1 MCPWLP
7 PAIWSATRVLYRS
20 RRSFPICWARAM
32 ALSRFSA
39 RPMPNQRRTTDT
51 NAPIPLPRTATV
63 RPDLTDWMFGLKVPT
78 GPRAGEHFEVLRWQE
93 RFFRMVER
101 EPGDLALSV
110 AKGNGKTTTA
120 AAIATAC
127 VHPEGPLHV
136 RGAETVIVASGVR
149 QAGIVYADVMAM
161 LFPDDRPHRNDATW
175 RVRNSSQLR
184 RVDHR
189 PSRASVEVIG
199 SSPRRAT
206 GLRPLLVL
214 ADEPASWPRGSA
226 GDQLVAALRTSLGKQ
241 SGSRLIALGTRPGD
255 REHWFE
261 LMLRESPSLCFA
273 ADPSADVTD
282 PKVWAAANPSLD
294 HMESLR
300 ERIAHEAARAAASPT
315 LLPDFRAL
323 RLNAAPEAHLIKLAR
338 CIEPEEWRAMECPPD
353 ALPGRDGRPIW
364 GVELGGASGSSAI
377 AAMWPTKR
385 LEVLAAFPSRPDLR
399 QRGRDDDVGDAY
411 ARMSDEGSVI
421 VVGGQMM
428 DYTAL
433 LLEGRR
439 RFGLPGSIVCNRRR
453 VGELGDA
460 LASAGLGG
468 VRVEGAGRVNVFDS
482 GGFVSA
488 LNGGRIRAAPSLL
501 LRTAM
506 SEVRMDRHGTLF
518 KRTRRGV
525 KLVKHPWDDAA
536 VATVRAV
543 TGHYWAVLEWR
554 KREARVR
561 REQRMEYIREM
572 ASEGLS
578 VREIARR
585 MNVSWE
591 TVSAVVGPLALLPP
605 DPEKVRILELPFH
618 TGSREERNERIRRM
632 AAEGR
637 SQRAIGDAVK
647 LSRSSVGRILRE
659 WRRARGG

>member
-1 MCPWLP
+1 M
-7 PAIWSATRVLYRS
+7 
-20 RRSFPICWARAM
+20 
-32 ALSRFSA
+32 
-39 RPMPNQRRTTDT
+39 
-51 NAPIPLPRTATV
+51 
-63 RPDLTDWMFGLKVPT
+63 RPDLTNWMFGLKVPT
-78 GPRAGEHFEVLRWQE
+78 GPRAGEHFEVLPWQE

-101 EPGDLALSV
+101 EPGDLALGV

-127 VHPEGPLHV
+127 VQPEGPLHI

-149 QAGIVYADVMAM
+149 QAGIVYADVLAM
-161 LFPDDRPHRNDATW
+161 LFPDGRPRRNDATW
-175 RVRNSSQLR
+175 RVRNNSQLR

-214 ADEPASWPRGSA
+214 ADEPASWPQGSV
-226 GDQLVAALRTSLGKQ
+226 GDQLLAAIRTSLGKQ
-241 SGSRLIALGTRPGD
+241 PGSRLIALGTRPGD

-261 LMLRESPSLCFA
+261 LMLREGPSLCFA
-273 ADPSADVTD
+273 ADPSGDVAD

-300 ERIAHEAARAAASPT
+300 RRIAHEAAQAVASPS

-323 RLNAAPEAHLIKLAR
+323 RLNAAPEANLIKLAR
-338 CIEPEEWRAMECPPD
+338 CIEPEKWKGMERPPA
-353 ALPGRDGRPIW
+353 ALPARDGRPIW
-364 GVELGGASGSSAI
+364 GVELGDASESSAI

-385 LEVLAAFPSRPDLR
+385 LEVFAAFPARPDLR
-399 QRGRDDDVGDAY
+399 RRGLDDDVGETY
-411 ARMSDEGSVI
+411 TRMSDEGSVI
-421 VVGGQMM
+421 VLGDQEM
-428 DYTAL
+428 DYAAL
-433 LLEGRR
+433 IREGRG
-439 RFGLPGSIVCNRRR
+439 RFGFPGSIECNRRR
-453 VGELGDA
+453 VGELVDA

-468 VRVEGAGRVNVFDS
+468 VRIVEANRVNLHYHFLR
-482 GGFVSA
+482 A
-488 LNGGRIRAAPSLL
+488 LAEDRIRPAPSLL
-501 LRTAM
+501 LRKAM
-506 SEVRMDRHGTLF
+506 AEARMDAHGTLF

-543 TGHYWAVLEWR
+543 TGHYKTVLEWR
-554 KREARVR
+554 KREAQVR

-572 ASEGLS
+572 AAEGLS

-585 MNVSWE
+585 MNVPWE

-605 DPEKVRILELPFH
+605 DLEKVRILESPFQ

-637 SQRAIGDAVK
+637 SQRAVGDAVG
-647 LSRSSVGRILRE
+647 LARSTVGRILRE
-659 WRRARGG
+659 WRRARDG